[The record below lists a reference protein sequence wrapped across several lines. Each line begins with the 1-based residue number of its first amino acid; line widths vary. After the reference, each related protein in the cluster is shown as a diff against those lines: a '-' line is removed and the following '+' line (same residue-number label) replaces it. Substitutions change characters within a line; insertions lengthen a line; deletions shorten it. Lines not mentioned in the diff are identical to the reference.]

1 MRTMRRWWRDASRF
15 TAVALMAAPAV
26 PIAAARLA
34 AQGAGTS
41 AGTAQETPSLTIR
54 GILSGTM
61 FVQDAIFGVGNGQQA
76 LFVQQELEE
85 IWHGADVRSMRL
97 GLDLAGPQVM
107 EGWRVNATVEGD
119 FFGPFA
125 AAGNFGDEQP
135 TPRLRL
141 AYADL
146 TNGRTTLRVGQDWS
160 LTLGNIPV
168 SASHVGFILG
178 WSGGGVIGWRFPGVW
193 LRHRLTPTGAGT
205 NATLALAVMRG
216 SWVDEAVADQPSAG
230 EAGTPQLEARIDLD
244 GRTATGGTWGVYG
257 VGHWDRKDL
266 GGLAPGEI
274 DVPDANL
281 ESWAVEAG
289 ARLTTPRLTLHGNAY
304 TGQAM
309 AHQFG
314 QILQFGDI
322 GGWGAWAQA
331 GLTLAP
337 RWSLWLDGGA
347 ERPDEDEVRAAGGT
361 RLESLV
367 ITPMLRFAAGPYSLG
382 LEWVR
387 SDVDYVVGA
396 GSESRVGNQYMF
408 SARYD
413 FSMRFAPLPPAG
425 ATR

>member
-1 MRTMRRWWRDASRF
+1 MRTTRRWWGGRSRG
-15 TAVALMAAPAV
+15 TAAVLAAVLVLPVVAEPTV
-26 PIAAARLA
+26 
-34 AQGAGTS
+34 AQGAG
-41 AGTAQETPSLTIR
+41 AGSGAAQDAPTLTIR

-76 LFVQQELEE
+76 LFVQQELDEL
-85 IWHGADVRSMRL
+85 WHGADVRSMRL

-160 LTLGNIPV
+160 LTLGNLPV
-168 SASHVGFILG
+168 STSHVGFVLG

-205 NATLALAVMRG
+205 NATLALGVMRG
-216 SWVDEAVADQPSAG
+216 SWVDEPAADGPSAG
-230 EAGTPQLEARIDLD
+230 EAGTPQIEARLDLD
-244 GRTATGGTWGVYG
+244 GRAAGGTWGFYG

-266 GGLAPGEI
+266 GGLAPDEI
-274 DVPDANL
+274 DVVETSL
-281 ESWAVEAG
+281 ESWAAEAG

-304 TGQAM
+304 TGRAM

-314 QILQFGDI
+314 HLLQFADI

-337 RWSLWLDGGA
+337 RWSLWLYAGA
-347 ERPDEDEVRAAGGT
+347 ERPDEDDVRDAAGT
-361 RLESLV
+361 RLESL
-367 ITPMLRFAAGPYSLG
+367 TLAPMLRFMAGPYSLG

-387 SDVDYVVGA
+387 SDVDYVLGA
-396 GSESRVGNQYMF
+396 GREGRVGNQYLF

-413 FSMRFAPLPPAG
+413 FSMRFAPLAPAG
-425 ATR
+425 AAR

>member
-1 MRTMRRWWRDASRF
+1 MRPEHRRSALTRP
-15 TAVALMAAPAV
+15 TAVGVAAIIAATCTAAPLV
-26 PIAAARLA
+26 
-34 AQGAGTS
+34 AQGG
-41 AGTAQETPSLTIR
+41 GAQPAPDTPTLTIR

-61 FVQDAIFGVGNGQQA
+61 FVQDAIFGLGNGQQA
-76 LFVQQELEE
+76 LFVQQELDEL
-85 IWHGADVRSMRL
+85 WHGADVRSMRL

-107 EGWRVNATVEGD
+107 PGWRVNATVEGD

-146 TNGRTTLRVGQDWS
+146 SNGRTTLRVGQDWS

-168 SASHVGFILG
+168 STSHIGFLLG
-178 WSGGGVIGWRFPGVW
+178 WSSGGVLGWRFPGVS
-193 LRHRLTPTGAGT
+193 LRHRLTESGART
-205 NATLALAVMRG
+205 NASVAVAVLRG
-216 SWVDEAVADQPSAG
+216 SWVDEPASDGPSAG
-230 EAGTPQLEARIDLD
+230 EAGSPQLEARLDLD
-244 GRTATGGTWGVYG
+244 GRTATNGTWGLYA

-274 DVPDANL
+274 DVLDTSL
-281 ESWAVEAG
+281 DSWAFQTG

-304 TGQAM
+304 AGRAM
-309 AHQFG
+309 AHHFG
-314 QILQFGDI
+314 QLLQFGDI
-322 GGWGAWAQA
+322 AGWGAWAQA

-337 RWSLWLDGGA
+337 RWSLWLYGGA
-347 ERPDEDEVRAAGGT
+347 ERPDEDDVRAATGT
-361 RLESLV
+361 RLESLT
-367 ITPMLRFAAGPYSLG
+367 IAPMLRFAAGPYSLG

-396 GSESRVGNQYMF
+396 GREGRVGNQYLF

-413 FSMRFAPLPPAG
+413 FSMRFAPLAPPAG